1 MAVTKR
7 TSVLSATDKQK
18 ALDNLKNASKV
29 GADWEEKSTDE
40 LSTEL
45 VGGLEFEQGDLLL
58 FPDPCPCKLKPFEVD
73 GQTKTFAGF
82 WANWRH
88 ASTGRWSPIFVPLTM
103 LSRTTYRK
111 SAEYYA
117 NRAKQAQRQGL
128 KLDKVLLNPA
138 TKADIQDFI
147 KGHTIRIFVKDTTEC
162 PSEWDDN
169 NRPMKFEDKTVYGY
183 IQED

>member
-1 MAVTKR
+1 MAIAKK

-18 ALDNLKNASKV
+18 ALQDLQTASKV
-29 GADWEEKSTDE
+29 GDNWEEKTTEE
-40 LSTEL
+40 LSSEP
-45 VGGLEFEQGDLLL
+45 VGGLEFETGDLLV
-58 FPDPCPCKLKPFEVD
+58 FQNPCPCKLKPFEVD
-73 GQTKTFAGF
+73 GAEKTFAGF

-88 ASTGRWSPIFVPLTM
+88 SSTGRWSPIFVPLTM

-117 NRAKQAQRQGL
+117 NRAKQAQAA
-128 KLDKVLLNPA
+128 KLSLNKVLLNPA

-162 PSEWDDN
+162 PSKWDDN
-169 NRPMKFEDKTVYGY
+169 NRPIEFEPKTVYGFV
-183 IQED
+183 QED